1 MKCCP
6 PASRNFL
13 TRRALRDIPKGLSL
27 QNAWVLSTTC
37 VSLMALYSIPWAT
50 FDVEGSFQE
59 VFVIMWL
66 SVSCWFSFLCI
77 FPHLVYGRAWPM
89 ALWQRWSIIH
99 HQGGWHEYALWD
111 KFLSATRH
119 KLDGHSF
126 RSIVLTNLG
135 ARIFAVTIVPKTIR
149 RCNGCAVG
157 CRETFCCSHEYGDID
172 QNQHTC
178 QTCKTAVPSSEVYE
192 ILDIAEMYK
201 RETLNGYV
209 TCALFASILL
219 ELTEILTLIFV
230 HFCTKMK

>member
-1 MKCCP
+1 M
-6 PASRNFL
+6 
-13 TRRALRDIPKGLSL
+13 
-27 QNAWVLSTTC
+27 
-37 VSLMALYSIPWAT
+37 
-50 FDVEGSFQE
+50 
-59 VFVIMWL
+59 
-66 SVSCWFSFLCI
+66 
-77 FPHLVYGRAWPM
+77 
-89 ALWQRWSIIH
+89 
-99 HQGGWHEYALWD
+99 
-111 KFLSATRH
+111 
-119 KLDGHSF
+119 
-126 RSIVLTNLG
+126 
-135 ARIFAVTIVPKTIR
+135 TIVPKTIR

-230 HFCTKMK
+230 HFLYQDEINSLFDLKQKLIL